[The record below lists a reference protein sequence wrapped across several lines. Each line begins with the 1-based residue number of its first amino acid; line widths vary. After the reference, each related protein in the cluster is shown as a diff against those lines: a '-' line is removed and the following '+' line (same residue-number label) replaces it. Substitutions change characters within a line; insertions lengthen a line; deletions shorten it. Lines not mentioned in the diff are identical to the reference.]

1 LSGNKPVAIAT
12 GLFMFFI
19 LQRPIT
25 SLNFRIISLLLITN
39 KMPMETIYAAV
50 QELQL
55 GLFTVIISCS
65 LLFFVGYKLGAAKS
79 KKFIKKINKM
89 EKEILDLNAE
99 LLYSSKESGS
109 LMKAGSPS

>member
-1 LSGNKPVAIAT
+1 
-12 GLFMFFI
+12 
-19 LQRPIT
+19 
-25 SLNFRIISLLLITN
+25 
-39 KMPMETIYAAV
+39 MEAIYATV

-55 GLFTVIISCS
+55 GLFTVIITCS
-65 LLFFVGYKLGAAKS
+65 LLFVVGYRLGAAKS

-109 LMKAGSPS
+109 LMKAGAPS